1 MRTSSRHDSGHRFK
15 KVLLIIGIAL
25 IALNLRP
32 ALAGVGPLIS
42 DIREATGLSNT
53 LLGLLTSLPLIAFGI
68 LSALTRLV
76 SSRLGIESTIALALG
91 LLAGG
96 ILLRVV
102 PGNHALFGGTL
113 LIGVA
118 IAFGNVL
125 LPTLV
130 KRDFP
135 NHSGILTSIYS
146 SMLGLGAALASG
158 VSVSLAHDWGWG
170 WRWSL
175 GAWAFLALAALL
187 IWLPQLKNASIPQN
201 SIRFVHS
208 LKQIVR
214 SKMAWN
220 IAFFMGLQSFAFY
233 VVLAWLPEILQ
244 HGGLSPLAAGWM
256 LSLSLGTGV
265 VGSLLIPTLAARMTN
280 QQIIVWIL
288 MFCESISIAG
298 LMLPYPSLMAL
309 WASLIGFSLGGCF
322 GLALLFLVLRSNDT
336 QTANELSGM
345 VLSIGFI
352 IAAIGPTLFGAL
364 HDWTQAWIIP
374 LLFLLMTSVLKLI
387 SGLGASKPRFVR

>member
-1 MRTSSRHDSGHRFK
+1 MDYRAK
-15 KVLLIIGIAL
+15 KILLIIGMVL

-42 DIREATGLSNT
+42 DIRDATGLSNAM
-53 LLGLLTSLPLIAFGI
+53 LGLLTSLPLMAFGI

-76 SSRLGIESTIALALG
+76 SSRLGIERTIALALG

-96 ILLRVV
+96 VLLRVI
-102 PGNHALFGGTL
+102 PGNPALFGGTL
-113 LIGVA
+113 LVGVA

-158 VSVSLAHDWGWG
+158 VSVPLAHDWGWG

-175 GAWAFLALAALL
+175 GAWAIPALAALL
-187 IWLPQLKNASIPQN
+187 IWLPQLKNVTIPQQN
-201 SIRFVHS
+201 IRFIHS
-208 LKQIVR
+208 FKVIIR

-220 IAFFMGLQSFAFY
+220 IAVYMGLQSFAFY
-233 VVLAWLPEILQ
+233 VVLAWLPEIFQ
-244 HGGLSPLAAGWM
+244 HGGLSPNAAGWM
-256 LSLSLGTGV
+256 LSLSQGTGV
-265 VGSLLIPTLAARMTN
+265 AGSLLIPALAAGMTN
-280 QQIIVWIL
+280 QRIIVWIL
-288 MFCESISIAG
+288 MICEAVSIIG
-298 LMLPYPSLMAL
+298 LMLPYPSLMVF
-309 WASLIGFSLGGCF
+309 WAGLIGFSLGGCF

-336 QTANELSGM
+336 ETANELSGM

-352 IAAIGPTLFGAL
+352 IAASGPALFGAL
-364 HDWTQAWIIP
+364 YDWTQVWNIP
-374 LLFLLMTSVLKLI
+374 LFFLLMIAVLKLL
-387 SGLGASKPRFVR
+387 SGLGASQPRFVK